1 MELEAADIFRDMTI
15 EPRRRPLAL
24 SSSLL
29 LAALSSADC
38 APSTA
43 QTRPAPPNAAPAE
56 PAPAASAPGASA
68 TPSAPATPDAAMRPS
83 EAALRR
89 IIATIQRGEPVAELI
104 DPLVEAA
111 QNPRF
116 RGDVVNLGEVE
127 SVEYKA
133 AGREG
138 FDIYEVSSKTG
149 FSAWRIKLGP
159 EGKASGLFLRVMEK
173 PPSTPLTPEEF
184 AAELEQRMLDAATE
198 DEFSGVV
205 LVARGGKP
213 IFQKALGLADREQ
226 GIPNQLN
233 TQFNIASMTKMFT
246 AVAILQ
252 LVQAGKLALNDPLG
266 KHLKG
271 YPNADVAQQVTI
283 EHLLTHTG
291 GTGDIHGPEFDEHR
305 RELRTLGDYVKL
317 FGKRGLAFAPGSQWE
332 YSNYGFILLGA
343 VIERVTGQSYYDYVA
358 RRVYAPAG
366 MKNTGSFP
374 VAQNV
379 PLRSVGYTRFR
390 REGTPATPGA
400 KWFPNSAMLSYRGT
414 SGGGGYSTV
423 GDLLAFAN
431 ALEQHRLLDAKHTE
445 LLTTARSGPAKAAN
459 YAYGFSDQTS
469 RGVRC
474 FGHGGGGPGVNG
486 QLMICRPRGVDQS
499 FVVAALANLDPPA
512 AGRLVE
518 FARMRLP
525 TAPAPAATA
534 CSDLLLDDLE
544 DGDDQSSAAPG
555 GRGTWQSHKDVNG
568 TTLSPEP
575 FAAAPAGAAGSKHAA
590 HITGKTGN
598 ARATWAGVG
607 VGAQDSAPYDLSPWA
622 RVCFRAKGS
631 GHARFSVA
639 DVNTSP
645 AGGVCQQCFNNFG
658 APFSLTPDWQE
669 HCVAFSEMTQA
680 GRWGA
685 ALAAVVPAKVY
696 SMAWSIHDRGADY
709 DLWVDDVRLVCQ

>member
-1 MELEAADIFRDMTI
+1 MTL
-15 EPRRRPLAL
+15 EPRRLPLAL

-29 LAALSSADC
+29 LVALSNADC

-43 QTRPAPPNAAPAE
+43 RARPAPPSAAAAAPA
-56 PAPAASAPGASA
+56 PVASTPGATA
-68 TPSAPATPDAAMRPS
+68 TPSAPDTPDAAMRPS

-89 IIATIQRGEPVAELI
+89 IIATLQRGEPVADLI
-104 DPLVEAA
+104 TVPLAETV
-111 QNPRF
+111 QGPRF

-133 AGREG
+133 AGRQG

-149 FSAWRIKLGP
+149 FSAWGIKL
-159 EGKASGLFLRVMEK
+159 EADGKASGLFVRVIEK
-173 PPSTPLTPEEF
+173 PPSKPLTEAEF
-184 AAELEQRMLDAATE
+184 ASELEKRMRDAAAS

-205 LVARGGKP
+205 LVARGGEP

-233 TQFNIASMTKMFT
+233 TKFNIASMNKMFT
-246 AVAILQ
+246 GVAILQ
-252 LVQAGKLALNDPLG
+252 LVQAGKVALSDPLG
-266 KHLKG
+266 KYLKG

-305 RELRTLGDYVKL
+305 KELRTLGDYVKL
-317 FGKRGLAFAPGSQWE
+317 YGKRGLAFPPGSQWE

-343 VIERVTGQSYYDYVA
+343 VIEKVTGQSYYDYVA
-358 RRVYAPAG
+358 QRVYAPAG

-374 VAQNV
+374 QDQNV
-379 PLRSVGYTRFR
+379 PLRSVGYTQFR

-400 KWFPNSAMLSYRGT
+400 KWFPNSALLPYRGA
-414 SGGGGYSTV
+414 SAGGGYSTV

-445 LLTTARSGPAKAAN
+445 LLTTAKPGPAGAAN
-459 YAYGFSDQTS
+459 NAYGFSDQTS

-486 QLMICRPRGVDQS
+486 ELKICRPPGAEQS

-512 AGRLVE
+512 ANRIAE

-525 TAPAPAATA
+525 SAPTPAATA

-555 GRGTWQSHKDVNG
+555 GRGTWQSHKDVDG

-575 FAAAPAGAAGSKHAA
+575 FAAAAAGAAGSKHAA
-590 HITGKTGN
+590 RITGKTGN
-598 ARATWAGVG
+598 ARGTWAGVG

-645 AGGVCQQCFNNFG
+645 AGGVCEQCYNNFG
-658 APFSLTPDWQE
+658 APFTLTPDWQE

-685 ALAAVVPAKVY
+685 ALPAVVPAKVY

-709 DLWVDDVRLVCQ
+709 DLWIDDVRLACQ